1 MKLRIDGT
9 LFKNC
14 ISVISNLVEEVQFT
28 AGLEEVRIL
37 EMDPANVAMVSLKL
51 PKSSCVEYDVPAEEK
66 IGIKLSNLTAILRRV
81 VKDDFVLL
89 ETINNQLIVKI
100 GYNRTFW
107 LPLIAIED
115 HKDQKWPALELP
127 AKVKMDTKILNS
139 SMEDVDIIA
148 ESASFELTPET
159 LIINGEGDLAIAK
172 IEMKNSDSTRISGT
186 FEKVKAKYS
195 LEYLKK
201 MIDPKVAKDVTLEF
215 KTDYPIRMSYVTD
228 QFSLSYVLAPRVD
241 ND

>member
-1 MKLRIDGT
+1 
-9 LFKNC
+9 
-14 ISVISNLVEEVQFT
+14 
-28 AGLEEVRIL
+28 
-37 EMDPANVAMVSLKL
+37 
-51 PKSSCVEYDVPAEEK
+51 
-66 IGIKLSNLTAILRRV
+66 
-81 VKDDFVLL
+81 
-89 ETINNQLIVKI
+89 
-100 GYNRTFW
+100 
-107 LPLIAIED
+107 
-115 HKDQKWPALELP
+115 
-127 AKVKMDTKILNS
+127 MDTKILNS

-172 IEMKNSDSTRISGT
+172 IEMKNSDSIRISGT